1 MASLVLTDSSQLT
14 SDSQHLDF
22 IQNTMKHTLILLY
35 VWIGV
40 TTLVSS
46 LDLAATIRFGI
57 DYGILNTEYLFPYAV
72 VPATLMSLSARGF
85 VLFVFNIAALVY
97 LSMQAYQLHQKS
109 AKEWTGPNAEDVHEM
124 GQGLQNNSISV
135 NQEVTWHING
145 FEASPSSWTLQ
156 SPMVGTS
163 PREPWN
169 FDKPVKSVSQ
179 TVGDSGIEV
188 HRDPRITGPDVRTG
202 PGIVGLN
209 AHKNPRSVNANPRYD
224 PRNVAADTRQ
234 DPRSVIANPR
244 HNPRS
249 ASPESRYDPKYASP
263 EVRPNNRS
271 PGVQPVPPRV
281 PVPASIPRLPEPD
294 YSPPQKHKKYEPKL
308 NEQPHKSALKKP
320 TYSTG
325 RTIL

>member
-1 MASLVLTDSSQLT
+1 MDMAASPSPLFRPVGIIAT
-14 SDSQHLDF
+14 
-22 IQNTMKHTLILLY
+22 
-35 VWIGV
+35 GV
-40 TTLVSS
+40 SV
-46 LDLAATIRFGI
+46 
-57 DYGILNTEYLFPYAV
+57 TEYLFPYSV

-85 VLFVFNIAALVY
+85 VLFVFNIAALAY

-109 AKEWTGPNAEDVHEM
+109 AKTRRRLSRQTSFGSFFKEYPYQTS
-124 GQGLQNNSISV
+124 QR
-135 NQEVTWHING
+135 HING

-179 TVGDSGIEV
+179 NVRDSGIEV
-188 HRDPRITGPDVRTG
+188 HRDPRIAGPDVRTG
-202 PGIVGLN
+202 PGIVGLK
-209 AHKNPRSVNANPRYD
+209 AHQNPRSILVKIPGVSSPIHAIIQGVPAPSPDMTPNTLVPRFATIN
-224 PRNVAADTRQ
+224 RN
-234 DPRSVIANPR
+234 
-244 HNPRS
+244 
-249 ASPESRYDPKYASP
+249 
-263 EVRPNNRS
+263 
-271 PGVQPVPPRV
+271 PGVQPVPPHV
-281 PVPASIPRLPEPD
+281 PVPTSTPKLPEPD